1 MIILIAG
8 GKEENKGEFMKKR
21 ELNLNEKHA
30 RSVSVE
36 TGRRQKR
43 GQVTGIESKKKKG
56 GNARLGLSEKEEKG
70 KTT

>member
-1 MIILIAG
+1 M
-8 GKEENKGEFMKKR
+8 
-21 ELNLNEKHA
+21 EKHA

>member
-1 MIILIAG
+1 
-8 GKEENKGEFMKKR
+8 MKKR
-21 ELNLNEKHA
+21 ELNLNG
-30 RSVSVE
+30 E
-36 TGRRQKR
+36 TRKERKCRNWPQAKQ